1 MKEISLNILDVVG
14 NSVKAKAKRID
25 IILTESQKRDVLE
38 LTILDDGCGM
48 ESEFL
53 ERVTDPF
60 TTTRTTRKVGLG
72 LPLLKMA
79 AEGCDGSFSITSK
92 VGEGTRVFAS
102 FRLSHLDRM
111 PLGNMA
117 ETMSTL
123 IGMNDSIQYVY
134 THTTD
139 TASFVMDTKEIQDT
153 LGEDIPLSTPEILM
167 WIQEFV
173 KENLENIK
181 GGNV

>member
-14 NSVKAKAKRID
+14 NSIKAQAQRID
-25 IILTESQKRDVLE
+25 ITVIESVAKDMLE
-38 LTILDDGCGM
+38 LTIMDDGCGM
-48 ESEFL
+48 EPEFL

-79 AEGCDGSFSITSK
+79 AEGCNGSFAIES
-92 VGEGTRVFAS
+92 GLGQGTTVKACFQ
-102 FRLSHLDRM
+102 LSHLDRM

-117 ETMSTL
+117 ETMVTL
-123 IGMNDSIQYVY
+123 ISACDNIRYVY
-134 THTTD
+134 THQTD
-139 TASFVMDTKEIQDT
+139 ADTFVFDTQEIQNT
-153 LGEDIPLSTPEILM
+153 LGEEIPLSAPEILA
-167 WIQEFV
+167 WINDYV

-181 GGNV
+181 GGNI

>member
-14 NSVKAKAKRID
+14 NSVKAKADRID
-25 IILTESQKRDVLE
+25 IIITESVKRDVLE
-38 LTILDDGCGM
+38 LTIKDDGCGM
-48 ESEFL
+48 APEFL

-79 AEGCDGSFSITSK
+79 AEGCNGTFAITSE
-92 VGEGTRVFAS
+92 VGKGTEVKTTFQ
-102 FRLSHLDRM
+102 LSHLDRM

-117 ETMSTL
+117 ETMSVL
-123 IGMNDSIQYVY
+123 IGMNDKIRYVY

-139 TASFVMDTKEIQDT
+139 EDSFVVDTKEIQDT
-153 LGEDIPLSTPEILM
+153 LGEEIPLSTPEILV
-167 WIQEFV
+167 WIQDFV

>member
-14 NSVKAKAKRID
+14 NSVKAEAQRID
-25 IILTESQKRDVLE
+25 IIVTESVERDVLE
-38 LTILDDGCGM
+38 LVIEDDGCGM
-48 ESEFL
+48 APDFL
-53 ERVTDPF
+53 EKVTDPF

-72 LPLLKMA
+72 IPLLKMA
-79 AEGCDGSFSITSK
+79 AESCDGSFSITSK
-92 VGEGTRVFAS
+92 VGEGTRVTAA

-117 ETMSTL
+117 ETMVTL
-123 IGMNDSIQYVY
+123 ISMNDRIRYVY

-139 TASFVMDTKEIQDT
+139 EDSFVMDTKEIQDT
-153 LGEDIPLSTPEILM
+153 LGEEIPLSMPEILA